1 MRDDFAV
8 FILSHGR
15 AENVITWATLDK
27 CGYTGKR
34 YVIIDD
40 EDDQEPI
47 YRARYGQA
55 VIQFCKAEAAKRS
68 DTMDCSKERNIV
80 LFARNECHRIAKE
93 LGLEYFLVLDDDYT
107 DFQYRYVKDNRLL
120 GKRIEDF
127 DGLCD
132 EMIDFLETSGALTV
146 ALAQGCDFIGGFHN
160 GRLEQG
166 LLRKAMNSFFCKTDR
181 PFLFL
186 GRINEDTNA
195 YVLLGS
201 RGYLFF
207 TVCRAMLTQVQT
219 QKQAGG
225 LTDTYLDHGTY
236 VKSFYSVICMPSAVV
251 VNVMGAHHRRMHH
264 RVNWSNCVPEILS
277 ERWRK

>member
-1 MRDDFAV
+1 MRNDFAV

-15 AENVITWATLDK
+15 ADNVVTWDTLTR
-27 CGYTGKR
+27 CGYTGRR
-34 YVIIDD
+34 YIIIDD
-40 EDDQEPI
+40 EDEQEPI
-47 YRARYGQA
+47 YRRKYGDA
-55 VIQFCKAEAAKRS
+55 VIQFCKAEAAKTS
-68 DTMDCSKERNIV
+68 DTMDCSKEHNIV
-80 LFARNECHRIAKE
+80 LFARNECHKIASA
-93 LGLEYFLVLDDDYT
+93 LGLVYFLVLDDDYT
-107 DFQYRYVKDNRLL
+107 DFQFRYKHD
-120 GKRIEDF
+120 GKLKVRRVNDF
-127 DGLCD
+127 DGLS
-132 EMIDFLETSGALTV
+132 EHMVDFLETSGALTV
-146 ALAQGCDFIGGFHN
+146 ALAQGGDFIGGFDN

-166 LLRKAMNSFFCKTDR
+166 LLRKAMNSFYCKTDR
-181 PFLFL
+181 PFKFL

-201 RGYLFF
+201 RGGLFF

-264 RVNWSNCVPEILS
+264 RVRWANCVPEILS
-277 ERWRK
+277 ERYRK

>member
-1 MRDDFAV
+1 MRTDFAV

-15 AENVITWATLDK
+15 ADNVITWATLDK

-34 YVIIDD
+34 YIIIDD
-40 EDDQEPI
+40 EDDQESI
-47 YRARYGQA
+47 YRARYGEA
-55 VIQFCKAEAAKRS
+55 VIQFCKADAAKKC

-93 LGLEYFLVLDDDYT
+93 LGLTYFLALDDDYT
-107 DFQYRYVKDNRLL
+107 DFQYRWVNDRKLL
-120 GKRIEDF
+120 VKRIEDM

-132 EMIDFLETSGALTV
+132 EMIQFLETSGAVTV
-146 ALAQGCDFIGGFHN
+146 ALAQGGDFIGGADN
-160 GRLEQG
+160 MRLEQG

-181 PFLFL
+181 PFEFL

-201 RGYLFF
+201 RGKLFF
-207 TVCRAMLTQVQT
+207 TITRAMLTQVQT
-219 QKQAGG
+219 QKQSGG

-251 VNVMGAHHRRMHH
+251 VNVMGANHKRMHH
-264 RVNWSNCVPEILS
+264 RVQWANCVPEILS
-277 ERWRK
+277 ERWKK